1 MEQKINI
8 REIERRARHALHQDG
23 FDEILVGL
31 SLGIMAFFF
40 LDFRLSIAMV
50 AGCAI
55 QILLKPACRRQF
67 TYPRLG
73 FARLPKSDSK
83 TGAWTILILAIALVL
98 IGLGLFFVTQISWL
112 LPLYLA
118 VILAGLTIAG
128 TRGKPSIYDY
138 FIIGLFLCSGCIGL
152 LLVYLGQKPGLAAA
166 IQGWMLAGVLTPIGI
181 IKLIRFLNKYQPQ
194 VKELPNGIVN

>member
-1 MEQKINI
+1 MKQQINLK
-8 REIERRARHALHQDG
+8 EIERQVRNALHQEG

-40 LDFRLSIAMV
+40 LDFRMSIALI
-50 AGCAI
+50 AGSAI
-55 QILLKPACRRQF
+55 QIVIKPACRRQF

-73 FARLPKSDSK
+73 FARLPHSDSK
-83 TGAWTILILAIALVL
+83 AAVWTIFILAIVLVL
-98 IGLGLFFVTQISWL
+98 IGLGLFFITRVSWL

-128 TRGKPSIYDY
+128 TRRNTSIFDY
-138 FIIGLFLCSGCIGL
+138 FIIGLFLCSGLVGL

-166 IQGWMLAGVLTPIGI
+166 IQAWLLAVVLIPLGI
-181 IKLIRFLNKYQPQ
+181 IKLIRFLHKYPAKI
-194 VKELPNGIVN
+194 KEVSNGIVT